1 MIREINLKGMSCP
14 KPVIE
19 TKKELEKLDDC
30 ILRVTVDNTFSKE
43 NILRF
48 CENLGY
54 DRKVIFEE
62 ESEITIEIVKGNV
75 SEVKSI
81 EKNEVDETVIL
92 INSCEFGKGE
102 EELSKTLMKGFIY
115 TLTESKPYPKTIM
128 FANSGVRLTTEN
140 KDTVE
145 SLKLLENCGVEILS
159 CGMCLDYYNLGD
171 NLNVGKVTNM
181 YSVVENLKN
190 ANKVITI

>member
-1 MIREINLKGMSCP
+1 MIKEINLKGMSCP

-30 ILRVTVDNTFSKE
+30 VLRVTVDNTFSKE

-54 DRKVIFEE
+54 DKKVIFEE
-62 ESEITIEIVKGNV
+62 ESEITIEIVKGNI
-75 SEVKSI
+75 SEIESI
-81 EKNEVDETVIL
+81 EKKEVDETVIL

-115 TLTESKPYPKTIM
+115 TLTESKPYPKIIM

-145 SLKLLENCGVEILS
+145 NLKLLESYGVEILS
-159 CGMCLDYYNLGD
+159 CGMCLDYYNLGN
-171 NLNVGKVTNM
+171 NLNVGTITNM

-190 ANKVITI
+190 TSKVITI